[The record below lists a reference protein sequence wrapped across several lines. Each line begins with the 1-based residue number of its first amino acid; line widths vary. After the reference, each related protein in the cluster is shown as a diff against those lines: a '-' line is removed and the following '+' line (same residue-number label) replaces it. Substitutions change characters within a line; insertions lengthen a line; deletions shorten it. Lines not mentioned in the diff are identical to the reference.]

1 MAAESLLQHIVALK
15 AFLNAT
21 PQHTEGELLKHKVDL
36 KKKIDELPPI
46 TLLEATQ
53 VANQLQNFLPPEN
66 EGMLVALKN
75 KVSTAAMEGEAV
87 TKNQHK
93 PLQNWV
99 TFPNFLLAVHWE
111 QILDDAIPRHG
122 QWGHQ
127 CR

>member
-1 MAAESLLQHIVALK
+1 MAAETLLQHIVALK

-46 TLLEATQ
+46 TLLEATK

-75 KVSTAAMEGEAV
+75 KVSTAVEGEAV

-122 QWGHQ
+122 Q
-127 CR
+127 